1 METSLAKAAHA
12 VKHLGEVISA
22 LLNAQDAPK
31 PVKDLLHHV
40 GAVVANVT
48 RALSDAI
55 GALVGGGG
63 SHHGPYGQM
72 LHHVGAVV
80 ANVART
86 LGDAIG
92 TLVGGGGGGAPHPL
106 SGSPVI
112 SDLVTARPL
121 LAFYGL
127 PERVSA
133 AVSNLARAAGGSLG
147 GSLGASG
154 AQHTTHQTH
163 RSFPAAP
170 TAPPLPQAPSLPVPV
185 APGGYMLSLLLG
197 GFGSGGEAFPLLF
210 AVMVVFSGALLRGG
224 RLSWLRRE
232 SHGPPTAL
240 AFAIE
245 RPG

>member
-1 METSLAKAAHA
+1 METSLAKAAHT

-40 GAVVANVT
+40 GAVVENVT

-92 TLVGGGGGGAPHPL
+92 TLVGGGGAPHPL

-121 LAFYGL
+121 LTFYGL

-133 AVSNLARAAGGSLG
+133 AVSNLAQAAGGSLG
-147 GSLGASG
+147 GSLGTGG
-154 AQHTTHQTH
+154 AQHPIHQTH

-170 TAPPLPQAPSLPVPV
+170 TAPLPQAPSLPAPA
-185 APGGYMLSLLLG
+185 APGGYTLSSLVG
-197 GFGSGGEAFPLLF
+197 SGSGGQAFPLLL
-210 AVMVVFSGALLRGG
+210 AVVVVFSGALLRGG

-232 SHGPPTAL
+232 SHGPPTAFTL
-240 AFAIE
+240 AIE

>member
-1 METSLAKAAHA
+1 LVQSSLVQATHM
-12 VKHLGEVISA
+12 VKHLGEAISA
-22 LLNAQDAPK
+22 LLNATHAPK
-31 PVKDLLHHV
+31 PVKDLLHQV
-40 GAVVANVT
+40 GAVVANAT
-48 RALSDAI
+48 QALGDAI
-55 GALVGGGG
+55 GALLGGSD

-86 LGDAIG
+86 LSNALGA
-92 TLVGGGGGGAPHPL
+92 LMGGAPYPL
-106 SGSPVI
+106 GGYPVTSELI
-112 SDLVTARPL
+112 TARPL
-121 LAFYGL
+121 VGLYGL
-127 PERVSA
+127 PERVGV
-133 AVSNLARAAGGSLG
+133 AVSNLAQAAGGSLG
-147 GSLGASG
+147 AGG
-154 AQHTTHQTH
+154 AQHPTHQAH

-170 TAPPLPQAPSLPVPV
+170 TAPLPLAPSLPAPV

-232 SHGPPTAL
+232 SHGPPMAL